1 MKIVLLAGAPGS
13 GKSTQGSALMEMNAN
28 IRHLSLGEV
37 VRDIIKDPQHPLA
50 QKYNALISSG
60 ALLPDH
66 VISEILANELE
77 KIADQNTI
85 VLLDGYPRT
94 STQYQHFKE
103 RWGNP
108 AGIIHL
114 NVSEEELAKR
124 MKNRQGSR
132 SDDNEAAIARR
143 LDFYKTTTMPVIE
156 LIKKE
161 LAKNSVTVSSSDSI
175 EASSI
180 LLYANLQHMEGL
192 HTVLSTESNTIP
204 EQRSVNP
211 VVTPVWFHS
220 VVSPLWQTYSEYQ
233 TVTAVQE
240 SYDTTNF
247 SFSLLGKKIVYL
259 ETAAEIQAILQAR
272 SSLGHVYRHFSMA
285 AGLKHDFVA
294 TDSHNPESYR
304 REDGQVNTWKLIH
317 DAFGRAVKGDKARI
331 EDLIDAHL
339 DKTFLAEKSFEL
351 DTTFDRFFCSF
362 WSDYLFGSSV
372 SPQSYM
378 ENREAILAVMRQCFY
393 SNNYKALDPTG
404 LSSLLYSYT
413 VSSDL
418 KVAKEK
424 IKSFINNAT
433 TTSFT
438 QRFKAALKQLNE
450 SEELGLSEDTLME
463 MVADNIFD
471 LFFEPDFLEN
481 VMYETLAIAIKE
493 HVDLRESKE
502 RSKVYSQGMK
512 QGYLFPMRSRILEE
526 AVTLPDGTNL
536 AAGSHVYYNLK
547 KAGLYHSSGPRRC
560 VGQAYTHYFKEHF
573 FKRIEGIDFKVK
585 SVSFP
590 EERMIMAANEN
601 VPGSPER
608 YQVSWSLKRDE
619 AMRHLPYHNYKGN
632 KFFNVLALHEKP
644 ELNEQMVKQCQL
656 KIKHFLEKRG
666 IDMSTVVIVTPE
678 VRGLPLAAQVAKEL
692 RVPLYTIRKKGGYKM
707 AESEVYTESYDKG
720 YGDPDVVELP
730 VKQIKDLAAKQVIF
744 LDDGLASGQSALAC
758 IKLIERRVSEED
770 DAAKVLMVLTS
781 LKHDYVQTTPKL
793 SEHCK
798 VKTLFDCHGGKMPVE
813 DEKEARIQVKLN

>member
-13 GKSTQGSALMEMNAN
+13 GKSTQGAALMKMNAN
-28 IRHLSLGEV
+28 IKHLSLGEV
-37 VRDIIKDPQHPLA
+37 VRNIIKDPEHPLA
-50 QKYNALISSG
+50 QKYHAVISSG
-60 ALLPDH
+60 TLLPDH
-66 VISEILANELE
+66 VIAEILANELE
-77 KIADQNTI
+77 QIADQNTV

-94 STQYQHFKE
+94 SAQYQNFKE
-103 RWGNP
+103 HWGNP

-114 NVSEEELAKR
+114 DVSEQELAER
-124 MKNRQGSR
+124 MEHRQDSR

-143 LDFYKTTTMPVIE
+143 LDFYKTTTLPVLE

-161 LAKNSVTVSSSDSI
+161 LDKNSVTVSSSDSI
-175 EASSI
+175 EATSI
-180 LLYANLQHMEGL
+180 LLYASLQHMQDL
-192 HTVLSTESNTIP
+192 HTLLSTASTTIP
-204 EQRSVNP
+204 EEKTVDP

-233 TVTAVQE
+233 TVAAVQE
-240 SYDTTNF
+240 TYETTNF

-259 ETAAEIQAILQAR
+259 ETAAEIETILRAR

-294 TDSHNPESYR
+294 TDSHNPASYR
-304 REDGQVNTWKLIH
+304 REDGQINTWKLIH
-317 DAFGRAVKGDKARI
+317 NAFGMAVKGDKARI
-331 EDLIDAHL
+331 EHLIDVHL
-339 DKTFLAEKSFEL
+339 DQTFLAEKTFEL

-362 WSDYLFGSSV
+362 WSDYLFGSTV

-413 VSSDL
+413 VSNEL
-418 KVAKEK
+418 KEAKEK
-424 IKSFINNAT
+424 IKSFISNSTA
-433 TTSFT
+433 TSFT
-438 QRFKAALKQLNE
+438 QRFKAALRQLNE
-450 SEELGLSEDTLME
+450 SEGLELSEDTLMD
-463 MVADNIFD
+463 MVADNVFD

-493 HVDLRESKE
+493 HVDLREGKE

-526 AVTLPDGTNL
+526 AVTLPDGTSI
-536 AAGSHVYYNLK
+536 AAGSHVYFNLK

-573 FKRIEGIDFKVK
+573 FNRIEGIDFKVK

-590 EERMIMAANEN
+590 EERMAMVANEN

-608 YQVSWSLKRDE
+608 YQVSWNLKRDE

-632 KFFNVLALHEKP
+632 KFFNVLALHQKP
-644 ELNEQMVKQCQL
+644 DLNEQMVKQCKL
-656 KIKHFLEKRG
+656 KIKHFLDKRE
-666 IDMSTVVIVTPE
+666 IDIDKVVIVTPE

-730 VKQIKDLAAKQVIF
+730 VKEIKDLAGKKVIF

-758 IKLIERRVSEED
+758 IKLIERQVSDED
-770 DAAKVLMVLTS
+770 EAAQVLMVLTS
-781 LKHDYVQTTPKL
+781 LKHDYVETTPKL

-798 VKTLFDCHGGKMPVE
+798 VKTLFDCHGGKMPAE
-813 DEKEARIQVKLN
+813 QEEAKIQIKLG